1 MTIENLNIG
10 NQLQADI
17 KKANDVIDAY
27 NHFHTDN
34 GLKAIRVRFDF
45 GADGNITFDDPGSA
59 VVDNLAVTFIS
70 NLTAYRSQ
78 LQQQFDQLGAGGGG
92 AD

>member
-1 MTIENLNIG
+1 MTIENLNLG

-17 KKANDVIDAY
+17 KKADGVLEAY
-27 NHFHTDN
+27 NTIHTIA

-45 GADGNITFDDPGSA
+45 GADDSITFDDPGSA
-59 VVDNLAVTFIS
+59 VVDNLAATFIS

-78 LQQQFDQLGAGGGG
+78 LQQQFDQLGTGGG